1 MLFLVINPFKN
12 DNPCAVETNQDKKIC
27 LGSSNSAV
35 SAGHRKFEGEQEPN
49 RKTCLC
55 VCQISAWFHCSLCGS
70 APSSSC
76 GGCAQTY
83 WFPLFCVLLWMKT
96 GGDSEQGDETL
107 LSAQRHGSAA
117 PVAPLL
123 STLPLDSTGDSL
135 QCTFYEPF
143 SRFSALVLLLS
154 CNMRESCFSF
164 FVISFPGMTTVWYGH
179 FVYNL
184 IVIFHFVHKK
194 ILCWC
199 ISVMP
204 SVWCP
209 CVWSLLG

>member
-1 MLFLVINPFKN
+1 MIILAQWKQIRIRRSVWGLQTLQSQQDTGSLKENKN
-12 DNPCAVETNQDKKIC
+12 RIERLA
-27 LGSSNSAV
+27 
-35 SAGHRKFEGEQEPN
+35 
-49 RKTCLC
+49 C